1 VLENERLVGIIDES
15 DLLVAVNADPA
26 AFTEPVRRAM
36 VAKVETLAPDAPL
49 ADLLPIFARDHVAVL
64 EKDGKFVGL
73 VTRIDFINHLR
84 RRTR

>member
-1 VLENERLVGIIDES
+1 
-15 DLLVAVNADPA
+15 
-26 AFTEPVRRAM
+26 M